1 MPGLDQMLWR
11 IVAWSSDEPLCTWVH
26 IIYTHE
32 YVYVYIYMCI
42 YIYVCICIEYFL
54 GHIYIYMC
62 MYVERFQNLLATS
75 WWSLAK
81 LSSNSSLLVDGLAR
95 TVLTRD
101 GCPTFA

>member
-54 GHIYIYMC
+54 GHIYIC
-62 MYVERFQNLLATS
+62 MYMDLYVCREISKSACYKLVVPSKVEF
-75 WWSLAK
+75 
-81 LSSNSSLLVDGLAR
+81 
-95 TVLTRD
+95 
-101 GCPTFA
+101 